1 MKFSTTIKR
10 EYWEEKLESV
20 EQRGYFYEYKA
31 DTPFWHKRLSKLR
44 ENLPTEGVFLVGSEV
59 KKVVITE
66 ILKVHVNQIPEKYK
80 DIEKYKDMFHTD
92 YVWVLRCWFVGEEK
106 FHTDHAWFLKCWFVG
121 GENDKKE
128 AEKEP

>member
-20 EQRGYFYEYKA
+20 KEKGYFYEYKA

-44 ENLPTEGVFLVGSEV
+44 ENLPAEGVFLVGSEV
-59 KKVVITE
+59 KRVVITE

-80 DIEKYKDMFHTD
+80 DMFNTD
-92 YVWVLRCWFVGEEK
+92 YVWVL
-106 FHTDHAWFLKCWFVG
+106 KCLLAG
-121 GENDKKE
+121 GENE
-128 AEKEP
+128 GSNSL